1 MFYFRSTAFPDLT
14 AASRLEY
21 ARAGQNFTITCP
33 SQKEIDLFK
42 INNLEWI
49 KNGRRIDLSLP
60 SQYKNIS
67 FGHLLVANSS
77 EKQSGRYQCK
87 GNIGMVSKI
96 SSFVDITVFGKY
108 TYKT

>member
-21 ARAGQNFTITCP
+21 VRAGQNFTITCS
-33 SQKEIDLFK
+33 SQKEMDLFK

-49 KNGRRIDLSLP
+49 KNGRRIDLSLA

-67 FGHLLVANSS
+67 FGQLLVANSS

-87 GNIGMVSKI
+87 ANIGMVSKI